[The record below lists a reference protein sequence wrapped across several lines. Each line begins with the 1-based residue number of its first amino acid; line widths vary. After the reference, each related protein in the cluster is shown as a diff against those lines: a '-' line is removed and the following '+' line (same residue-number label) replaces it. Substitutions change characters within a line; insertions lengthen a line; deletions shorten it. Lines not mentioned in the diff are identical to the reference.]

1 MLGFLAFLLPL
12 PAARNGGGEEQV
24 GQRRRRALQA
34 LRLSPHL
41 LQDVGMEAAHNPAD
55 DPRWIQR
62 KDLER

>member
-1 MLGFLAFLLPL
+1 MFGFLAFLLPL
-12 PAARNGGGEEQV
+12 PALRKNEGEQA
-24 GQRRRRALQA
+24 GPRRRRAFQS